1 MNEIIKRFTSES
13 PTFFKRIQAI
23 GITLG
28 SIGAALLVLPA
39 SVIVLPSTIVTMAG
53 YFVAAGSVAAA
64 VAKATVADPAVLQ
77 DTKPTLQVQSTVTP
91 EK

>member
-28 SIGAALLVLPA
+28 VAGAAILAIPTGTIALPA
-39 SVIVLPSTIVTMAG
+39 ALVTAAG
-53 YFVAAGSVAAA
+53 YFVAVGAVAAA
-64 VAKATVADPAVLQ
+64 VAKATVKDTSVLE
-77 DTKPTLQVQSTVTP
+77 KPT
-91 EK
+91 ENK